1 MAYTLLGKAAIEGHL
16 TKWDR
21 SSSISDIFKTKNY
34 SLPVPNGIWADDTW
48 KGKNQWEWKVVQQ
61 NYVKLGAKYNKP
73 TTKKFFHIEVSGIT
87 IKIEKTSF
95 KAGTVK
101 SKQAGGR
108 SETKMQEDAS
118 MHIMAHA
125 LTKRGKA
132 WSSMAKFLAD
142 EDVDALLETYYPMG
156 AATSEKKWNE
166 WRETYYKQAVK
177 ILSIT
182 KIKDE
187 KWTKFSR
194 DEGFMQWITDLIRKR
209 FKISAKDT
217 WNPADIWLINN
228 ERETMKYIEDTI
240 GEVGTVEQLNI
251 AMRNL
256 FNLNL
261 TPEFSVMGIS
271 LKKISG
277 GAASWQ
283 VYNMTTEDGKRVANS
298 FSPEDTLYPISR
310 ITMGLHMA
318 KTPTS
323 TEEMIQVYSE
333 VYIGDPSKGDNIKIQ
348 VGRHAIGSGN
358 MKFEGSSPGEA
369 AKLGKCP
376 VETAA
381 KIFSLHGIRHD
392 RSYRSFP
399 QTEDEFMAKR
409 SDYERMLKLLKLQK
423 VVTFS
428 DPRTADTLDVAGA
441 LSNLQAQF
449 NIKDDPGRANTKCQQ
464 IDLLSKMFGP
474 GMTQAR
480 RERIWTDIALH
491 GQKIGDEYGP
501 FGKLY

>member
-1 MAYTLLGKAAIEGHL
+1 MGQVAIEGHL

-21 SSSISDIFKTKNY
+21 SASVSDLFKSKTHT
-34 SLPVPNGIWADDTW
+34 LPVANGIWADDMW
-48 KGKNQWEWKVVQQ
+48 KGKNQWKWKVIQQ
-61 NYVKLGAKYNKP
+61 NYVKLGTKYNKP

-108 SETKMQEDAS
+108 SETKMQEDAA
-118 MHIMAHA
+118 MYIMAHA

-132 WSSMAKFLAD
+132 WSSLDNYLAD
-142 EDVDALLETYYPMG
+142 EDVDELLETYYPMG
-156 AATSEKKWNE
+156 AATSEKKWEE
-166 WRETYYKQAVK
+166 WRETYYKQSVK
-177 ILSIT
+177 ILSLT
-182 KIKDE
+182 KVKDE

-194 DEGFMQWITDLIRKR
+194 DEGFMQWITDLVKKR

-228 ERETMKYIEDTI
+228 EKKTMKYIEDTI
-240 GEVGTVEQLNI
+240 GEVGTVDQLNT

-277 GAASWQ
+277 GVASWQ
-283 VYNMTTEDGKRVANS
+283 VYNMTDADGKRVTNS

-310 ITMGLHMA
+310 ITMGLHMT
-318 KTPTS
+318 KTIGS
-323 TEEMIQVYSE
+323 TEDMIQVYSE
-333 VYIGDPSKGDNIKIQ
+333 VYIGDLSKGDNIKIQ

-358 MKFEGSSPGEA
+358 MKFEGSDRNVGA

-376 VETAA
+376 VNTAA
-381 KIFSLHGIRHD
+381 RIFKTNGINHE
-392 RSYRSFP
+392 RSYKSFP
-399 QTEDEFMAKR
+399 QTEDEFILKR
-409 SDYERMLKLLKLQK
+409 SNYKRMLEVLKAQPE
-423 VVTFS
+423 VIFS
-428 DPRTADTLDVAGA
+428 DPRTGDTLNVAGA
-441 LSNLQAQF
+441 LINLQAQF
-449 NIKDDPGRANTKCQQ
+449 NIEDDPGRANTKCQQ
-464 IDLLSKMFGP
+464 IDLLSKMFQP
-474 GMTQAR
+474 GMTKKK